1 MRVSDRSRY
10 ECTFQCPR
18 KRYFNY
24 EYGGRGIVGMGFAE
38 DLAFGSGI
46 HNGLEELIL
55 TGDMD
60 LALKRLEAEIEECEG
75 ETADGY
81 PKKDEWYAMGYG
93 MLSLFNNIVLPKQQE
108 QFDIK
113 DTELEIVLELTNNLI
128 WMSRIDAHLLR
139 KAKGTHLP
147 YVWEY
152 KTSATNYADELVN
165 SAQDNFQFLMEAAAL
180 EHHYDTV
187 GGDSTLYVGGTQLL
201 VLLKGVKTWASA
213 TEEARGIKGQRRMGP
228 FTYAYFKGDPFASYD
243 STDYKPDWQPK
254 YHAGWSRVPIWVY
267 PGLERYYSE
276 EFFYD
281 KKHKSYKDNMGLIF
295 QPQPISLD
303 RKKFENLKTQ
313 IIAVEGHIYDGV
325 QDIEDNPTHTA
336 GLLDAYFPQN
346 FLNCH
351 KDGGFN
357 KKDCPYVPVCHGGDS
372 PDPADGIYRWREP
385 NHPFE
390 DQVLVPLEE

>member
-10 ECTFQCPR
+10 EEYFKCPR
-18 KRYFNY
+18 KRYFGY

-38 DLAFGSGI
+38 DLAYGSGI

-55 TGDMD
+55 TGDFD
-60 LALKRLEAEIEECEG
+60 LALKRLEVEIAECEG

-93 MLSLFNNIVLPKQQE
+93 MLSLFKNKVLPKQLA

-113 DTELEIVLELTNNLI
+113 DTELEIVLDLTDDLV
-128 WMSRIDAHLLR
+128 WMSRIDGHLKR
-139 KAKGTHLP
+139 RAKGTHLP

-180 EHHYDTV
+180 EQHYKAQGETN
-187 GGDSTLYVGGTQLL
+187 YVGGTQLL
-201 VLLKGVKTWASA
+201 VLLKGVKTWASQ
-213 TEEARGIKGQRRMGP
+213 TEEARGISGQRRMGP
-228 FTYAYFKGDPFASYD
+228 FTYAYHKGDPFAAN
-243 STDYKPDWQPK
+243 PGEGNDWQPK
-254 YHAGWSRVPIWVY
+254 YHAGWTRVPVWVY
-267 PGLERYYSE
+267 PGLETYYSE
-276 EFFYD
+276 KYFYD

-295 QPQPISLD
+295 QPPPISLD
-303 RKKFENLKTQ
+303 RQKFSNLKRQ
-313 IIAVEGHIYDGV
+313 IVSIEGEIADGV
-325 QDIEDNPTHTA
+325 ANLVGCTDEEERNMI
-336 GLLDAYFPQN
+336 LDDYFPQN

-357 KKDCPYVPVCHGGDS
+357 KKDCPYVGICHGGDDPH
-372 PDPADGIYRWREP
+372 PDNGIYRWREP

>member
-10 ECTFQCPR
+10 EEYFKCPR
-18 KRYFNY
+18 KRYYGY
-24 EYGGRGIVGMGFAE
+24 EYGGRGIVGLGSNE

-55 TGDMD
+55 TGDFD
-60 LALKRLEAEIEECEG
+60 LALKRLEAEIKDVEG

-81 PKKDEWYAMGYG
+81 PKLDEFYALGYG
-93 MLSLFNNIVLPKQQE
+93 MLSLFKTQVLPKQKE

-113 DTELEIVLELTNNLI
+113 DTELEIVLELTNDLI

-187 GGDSTLYVGGTQLL
+187 GGDSPLYVGGTQLL

-228 FTYAYFKGDPFASYD
+228 FTYAYHKSDPFHAD
-243 STDYKPDWQPK
+243 PGVDEWQPK
-254 YHAGWSRVPIWVY
+254 YHAGWTRVPIWIY
-267 PGLERYYSE
+267 PGLEKYYSE

-281 KKHKSYKDNMGLIF
+281 TKHKSYKDNMGLIF
-295 QPQPISLD
+295 QPPPISLD

-313 IIAVEGHIYDGV
+313 IINVEFMIEEGV
-325 QDIEDNPTHTA
+325 KAINATPEMTETT
-336 GLLDAYFPQN
+336 LDMFFPQN

-372 PDPADGIYRWREP
+372 PDPADGVYRWREP